1 MGSDGR
7 PPDGVDPAEIRLL
20 VAHDRIRMLASRYAV
35 AVDGR
40 DLDTLVGLFV
50 DDVRVGREGVGRD
63 ALRADFEVSLRA
75 VGVTILQV
83 GTHVI
88 DLVDDDHATGVVY
101 CSGQVEQDG
110 RWIHQSIV
118 YRDTYERRGHDWYF
132 VRRVHE
138 LFHGV
143 AAPTNPLDQEP
154 ADWPANATGRG
165 TAPASFPTWDR
176 FWQGSAHPE
185 G

>member
-1 MGSDGR
+1 MRSDGQWH
-7 PPDGVDPAEIRLL
+7 DAVDAADLRAV
-20 VAHDRIRMLASRYAV
+20 VAHDRIRLLVARYAV
-35 AVDGR
+35 AVDSR

-50 DDVRVGREGVGRD
+50 DDVRVGRDGIGRD
-63 ALRADFEVSLRA
+63 ALRADFERSLRR

-88 DLVDDDHATGVVY
+88 DLLDDDHATGIVY
-101 CSGQVEQDG
+101 CSGQVEQEG
-110 RWIHQSIV
+110 RWIHQAIL
-118 YRDTYERRGHDWYF
+118 YRDTYERRGGQWYF

-143 AAPTNPLDQEP
+143 AAPTNPLHQDP
-154 ADWPANATGRG
+154 ANWPASSTGRG

-176 FWQGSAHPE
+176 FWGNEHP
-185 G
+185 

>member
-1 MGSDGR
+1 MPEVR
-7 PPDGVDPAEIRLL
+7 REIDR
-20 VAHDRIRMLASRYAV
+20 VIAHDAIRQLVSRYAV
-35 AVDGR
+35 AVDSR

-50 DDVRVGREGVGRD
+50 DDVRVGRDTAGRE
-63 ALRADFEVSLRA
+63 ALRASFRASLSA

-88 DLVDDDHATGVVY
+88 DLLDADHATGIVY
-101 CSGQVEQDG
+101 CSGQIQEGD
-110 RWIHQSIV
+110 RWIHQAIL
-118 YRDTYERRGHDWYF
+118 YRDSYERRAGAWYF

-154 ADWPANATGRG
+154 ANWPERSHGRG
-165 TAPASFPTWDR
+165 TAPGSFPTWAD
-176 FWQGSAHPE
+176 FWEA
-185 G
+185 